1 MAAYP
6 YYPGCSLDETA
17 KPYAKSIEATA
28 KVLGVDLREIEDWN
42 CCGATA
48 YMSYDQIKAF
58 SIGAR
63 NLALAE
69 QMGDQLVTACNACF
83 SVLHKVNKYGDD
95 DQELADLVNDA
106 LGAADIHYSGGVTVR
121 HLLQVYAEDVEEMLL
136 LEKVKADM
144 SAVKLAPYYGC
155 MLTRPRNE
163 IDNYDQPMLLD
174 DYLTKLGAYAV
185 DYPVKTKCCG
195 GTLITTKPETA
206 YRMNRLLLEEA
217 KRKEADAIVC
227 ICPLCQFNLD
237 NYQKQVGDLY
247 KTEYEVPIVYFTQ
260 VVGLALG
267 MNAKELALDKHAVKT
282 DRLLDKIMVTTA

>member
-1 MAAYP
+1 VAAYP

-17 KPYAKSIEATA
+17 KTYAKSIEATA
-28 KVLGVDLREIEDWN
+28 GALGINLQEIEDWN

-48 YMSYDQIKAF
+48 YMSYDQLKAF

-69 QMGDQLVTACNACF
+69 RMGDQLVTACNACF
-83 SVLHKVNKYGDD
+83 SVLHKVNTYGDD

-106 LGAADIHYSGGVTVR
+106 LGAADIHYGGGVTVR
-121 HLLQVYAEDVEEMLL
+121 HLLQVYAEDVDEMVL
-136 LEKVKADM
+136 LEKIKADF
-144 SAVKLAPYYGC
+144 SALKLAPYYGC

-163 IDNYDQPMLLD
+163 IDNYDQPMMLD
-174 DYLTKLGAYAV
+174 DYLTKLGAYVV

-195 GTLITTKPETA
+195 GTLITTKPEAA
-206 YRMNRLLLEEA
+206 YRMNQLLLEEA
-217 KRKEADAIVC
+217 KQKEADAIVC

-237 NYQKQVGDLY
+237 NYQRTIGDRY
-247 KTEYEVPIVYFTQ
+247 DAEYEIPVVYFTQ
-260 VVGLALG
+260 IVGLAMG
-267 MNAKELALDKHAVKT
+267 MTAKELGLDKHAVKA